1 MTSGQTTADETP
13 TREEIQDAFAR
24 LVASE
29 EFRASPQLVRFL
41 RFVTEAAIDGGAAR
55 VTSYAIGVD
64 ALGRGASF
72 DPQSDPIVRVE
83 ATRLRRAI
91 ERYYTG
97 SGAEDPVVIRL
108 PRGSYVPS
116 FAFRAPEASG
126 GLGSRNPSEGASR
139 RLLAAFARWRWA
151 GVAAAIAVAGVAIA
165 SARFWTAP
173 TIAPPV
179 ASTSPATKW
188 EVAGLRP
195 GNGMPSLVVRIFESG
210 GVVPPAA
217 AIEVTGL
224 REKLTDALSRFDAIN
239 VHLARQPAVQ
249 PTGHIADYQLFGF
262 IEYLDDGT
270 AIPRF
275 RLVDT
280 SIDMVVW
287 TRSFDPV
294 APSVGREAAEQA
306 IVQQLAS
313 TLLQGFGVIRSYEFA
328 KGQTTTSRDPR
339 YRCLL
344 VTYEAFRSFDS
355 AAHDRARGCLEELTA
370 VDTNFS
376 VGFAYL
382 AFLHIREYLFGL
394 GSKVDDQTAL
404 DRALR
409 AARRS
414 VEANPA
420 SARAYHSLASTLV
433 YRHDFANGF
442 MAFEK
447 AVTLNTYDVA
457 IPSAYG
463 DALIQAGDIDRGME
477 MIKDAEDHN
486 LVRPIWEHF
495 NLFLGNYMRGNLAQ
509 ATHEADQLTSDSFSY
524 GLLARALMAA
534 RNGDQDRAR
543 ELLDRLETRFPAWR
557 DNPRREIAKYI
568 PAAVIADR
576 LMADIAAL
584 AIAQEGH
591 AAKP

>member
-1 MTSGQTTADETP
+1 M
-13 TREEIQDAFAR
+13 
-24 LVASE
+24 
-29 EFRASPQLVRFL
+29 
-41 RFVTEAAIDGGAAR
+41 
-55 VTSYAIGVD
+55 
-64 ALGRGASF
+64 
-72 DPQSDPIVRVE
+72 
-83 ATRLRRAI
+83 
-91 ERYYTG
+91 
-97 SGAEDPVVIRL
+97 
-108 PRGSYVPS
+108 
-116 FAFRAPEASG
+116 
-126 GLGSRNPSEGASR
+126 
-139 RLLAAFARWRWA
+139 
-151 GVAAAIAVAGVAIA
+151 
-165 SARFWTAP
+165 
-173 TIAPPV
+173 
-179 ASTSPATKW
+179 
-188 EVAGLRP
+188 RP
-195 GNGMPSLVVRIFESG
+195 GNGMPSLVVRTFESA

-239 VHLARQPAVQ
+239 VHLARQPAR
-249 PTGHIADYQLFGF
+249 PAGHTADYQLFGF
-262 IEYLDDGT
+262 IEYLEDST

-280 SIDMVVW
+280 GIDMVVW

-294 APSVGREAAEQA
+294 APSAGREAAEQA
-306 IVQQLAS
+306 IVRQLAS

-328 KGQTTTSRDPR
+328 QGHTTTSRDPR

-344 VTYEAFRSFDS
+344 VTYEAFRSFDW
-355 AAHDRARGCLEELTA
+355 AAHDRARSCLEELTA

-376 VGFAYL
+376 AGFAYL
-382 AFLHIREYLFGL
+382 AFLHIREYLFAL

-420 SARAYHSLASTLV
+420 SARAYHSLACTLV

-442 MAFEK
+442 VAFEK
-447 AVTLNTYDVA
+447 AVALNTYDVA

-534 RNGDQDRAR
+534 RNGDRDRAR

-557 DNPRREIAKYI
+557 NDPRREIAKYI

-576 LMADIAAL
+576 LTADLAAL
-584 AIAQEGH
+584 GIAEKPQ
-591 AAKP
+591 AAKR